1 VTVER
6 SLESK
11 QAIEASST
19 RHGLRSLCSDM
30 KTSSTI
36 ISSLP
41 SRLEQTD
48 QKSLQTHRL
57 VKEIGSDLASRITE
71 LSSAV
76 NKILSS
82 DFSAFMT
89 TISQNHNQLYEVP
102 HSVQK
107 TRAAIENIG
116 ETSEGLRGLPLRM
129 LQMVKDTFRG
139 SLAEF
144 QIETTQLRA
153 SHEMA
158 DGRSAIH
165 SEKHVPISTGP
176 TRQSSRKGL
185 SHYTNSRRYI
195 RAIGIVTIHSITT
208 TFRDHDTDNGT
219 SSTSTITQTHVE
231 LFPNP
236 EFIYMGVYCSFVQQG
251 FATFPEKIEPNLRI
265 YNVVDSSAPIIRA
278 CSNGDLQTFQ
288 SLFANGEASPFDRM
302 WRDTSLLDLVMFR
315 IVLCATG
322 GIPKTLLPKL
332 MTLFKELVG
341 LGLDPGSVKKIDYFS
356 TNGPVPLVLLWK
368 LLLMSHEHSEDVQ
381 RHLIELGRIIINKSV
396 QDPLLYS
403 DNTYSMTQSTSIPPV
418 VPEILSILLT
428 QENWPIYIE
437 PASIDSIVSCIAT
450 GEHLHSYIAY
460 EGSRI
465 FTVCLCVHGEDP
477 DNEMLLSTLETL
489 SLYEKIQIMG
499 HIDLRPVTNF
509 GGLIRL
515 SPEEPEEEN
524 TDHIVDR
531 LFLCMESC
539 IKSGMDPHEPP
550 FQVYKIAQKFLV
562 NNKRDLLWSVLLDV
576 GLEEDEID
584 DFFEADKYAS
594 LVFQLEYL
602 DINFKSSCKVLQYA
616 NFRDDAW
623 SLYLK
628 RLNRRPP
635 KLPINTLLIDGQS
648 VGEALQVMEDTII
661 GSMNHQYED
670 ADYNQSRNVEA
681 SDQYGDGAEA
691 VRMSR
696 EPLAE
701 DPDISPSYGS
711 QDLEFDSEPSRPL
724 DFNPNMHGKIL
735 TTPKTET
742 ADSEQGD
749 EVVEECIRQFK
760 DGAAMVSLSHSM
772 RVATSDVIA
781 SQLEFPKAID
791 TTEDMSGVCQ
801 EKATETSESINN
813 FEDFY
818 NPDDGRIEGIAAA
831 LSVFWT

>member
-1 VTVER
+1 
-6 SLESK
+6 
-11 QAIEASST
+11 
-19 RHGLRSLCSDM
+19 M

-48 QKSLQTHRL
+48 QNSLQTHRL
-57 VKEIGSDLASRITE
+57 VKEIGSDLASRITD

-82 DFSAFMT
+82 DFSAFRT
-89 TISQNHNQLYEVP
+89 TISQTHNQLYEVP

-107 TRAAIENIG
+107 TCAAIENIG

-153 SHEMA
+153 SREMA

-176 TRQSSRKGL
+176 TRQSSRKIL

-208 TFRDHDTDNGT
+208 TFRDQDTHNGT
-219 SSTSTITQTHVE
+219 SSTSTITQTHVD

-236 EFIYMGVYCSFVQQG
+236 EFIYMGVFCSFVQQG
-251 FATFPEKIEPNLRI
+251 FATFPGKIEPNLRI
-265 YNVVDSSAPIIRA
+265 YNVVDLSAPIIRA
-278 CSNGDLQTFQ
+278 CANGDLQTVQ
-288 SLFANGEASPFDRM
+288 SLFAKGEASPFDRM

-322 GIPKTLLPKL
+322 GIPKMLLPKL
-332 MTLFKELVG
+332 MTLFNELVE
-341 LGLDPGSVKKIDYFS
+341 LGLDPGSVKKIDQFS
-356 TNGPVPLVLLWK
+356 ANGPLPLVLLSE
-368 LLLMSHEHSEDVQ
+368 LLLKPHKRSGDVQ

-403 DNTYSMTQSTSIPPV
+403 DNTYSMTQSTSVRVPPV
-418 VPEILSILLT
+418 VPEMLSILPT
-428 QENWPIYIE
+428 QLNWPTYIE
-437 PASIDSIVSCIAT
+437 PPSIYSIVACIAT
-450 GEHLHSYIAY
+450 GENLHSYIAY

-465 FTVCLCVHGEDP
+465 FHVCASVHGLDL
-477 DNEMLLSTLETL
+477 DKAMLLFTLETL
-489 SLYEKIQIMG
+489 SLYQKIAVMC
-499 HIDLRPVTNF
+499 HINPDPVTNF
-509 GGLIRL
+509 EGLTSL
-515 SPEEPEEEN
+515 SLEEIEEQN

-531 LFLCMESC
+531 LSLCMESC

-584 DFFEADKYAS
+584 DFFEADKYAA
-594 LVFQLEYL
+594 LVFELEYL
-602 DINFKSSCKVLQYA
+602 DSDFESPYNVSECPDCQDE
-616 NFRDDAW
+616 NW

-628 RLNRRPP
+628 RLDRRAPQSPP
-635 KLPINTLLIDGQS
+635 NSLFIDGQS

-661 GSMNHQYED
+661 GSMEHPYED
-670 ADYNQSRNVEA
+670 TDYNQSENVEA
-681 SDQYGDGAEA
+681 SDRCGDGVEA
-691 VRMSR
+691 VGMSR
-696 EPLAE
+696 EPLAV
-701 DPDISPSYGS
+701 DLDDSPSLES
-711 QDLEFDSEPSRPL
+711 QDLGFDSESSRPL
-724 DFNPNMHGKIL
+724 DFNSNMHDKTL
-735 TTPKTET
+735 TTPKTEAT
-742 ADSEQGD
+742 DSEPGD
-749 EVVEECIRQFK
+749 QAVEECIRQFK
-760 DGAAMVSLSHSM
+760 DGATMVSLSHSM
-772 RVATSDVIA
+772 RVATSDVVV
-781 SQLEFPKAID
+781 SQLELPKTTGA
-791 TTEDMSGVCQ
+791 TEDIRGVCQ
-801 EKATETSESINN
+801 ERASETSESINN
-813 FEDFY
+813 VEDGY
-818 NPDDGRIEGIAAA
+818 DSDDGRIEGIAAA
-831 LSVFWT
+831 LSAFWT